1 MELLIMLLAFAICF
15 MGLLLVMGLS
25 ITNIE
30 IFTEAKFNAEKN
42 AQYLDF
48 GSDGR
53 DIRRW
58 IYTFYEAINDYIPF
72 LPKDSPGGLQTAL
85 NSFNF
90 EFNNHHYSTSNDKYT
105 FNDFSVIQPST
116 ANNFAFDTPSFSYQ
130 AANLLMGKAYN
141 VGKEQN
147 ALLTD
152 HRYFDRQK
160 TYEAFELLIGT
171 KLKDIDLE
179 NYVTMILAM
188 QDGILALKVLDDG
201 IDDEEK
207 YKNIQKQMWRD
218 ISTENMEKNRDG
230 GVTSAVS

>member
-90 EFNNHHYSTSNDKYT
+90 EFNNHRYSTSNDKYT

-152 HRYFDRQK
+152 HRYFNRQK

-179 NYVTMILAM
+179 NNHSNTVYMPAM
-188 QDGILALKVLDDG
+188 RV
-201 IDDEEK
+201 IDK
-207 YKNIQKQMWRD
+207 AIHN
-218 ISTENMEKNRDG
+218 SGN
-230 GVTSAVS
+230 